1 MENIP
6 EDKYEAPKAF
16 DDKKEKYR
24 KNGFLWANHLRLV
37 AEEKLYYTKE
47 DKELIKKL
55 LYNPMPKNVRSEYWY
70 ISTGAKLE
78 CRKNPGYYQKL
89 VNLSPKFFPYCHYT
103 FMIDGDIERLKKSGM
118 IELFKIQENCDK
130 LTNILKAFTLRNSPS
145 IGYRQEFHFIA
156 ALLFSVMQDEEKTFW
171 TLTKIVEDL
180 LHFNF
185 FFEKAGNRLFIEICL
200 LIMEDK
206 VTSFKDPDELLEDF
220 KVILDITVPSLYVN
234 RVDKEVTKN
243 IWDIFFI
250 DGDVAIFKAFYFF
263 ASVLIDKKYK
273 NNLFKKIEKLF
284 SVADRLIKIKQN
296 DLLNYYLLMDET
308 LKDSYLNEIRKEAQ
322 KKMDDNYKE
331 DPIKIQLEEGKK
343 CDPTTPYCF
352 YNKALTD
359 IEHLTT
365 YRILKLKKNTEKNDN
380 YFSDLFNNYK
390 SGDNNNVKVIKNETQ
405 GDSFDDILIERVEHV
420 CSKENQVENK

>member
-1 MENIP
+1 
-6 EDKYEAPKAF
+6 
-16 DDKKEKYR
+16 
-24 KNGFLWANHLRLV
+24 
-37 AEEKLYYTKE
+37 
-47 DKELIKKL
+47 
-55 LYNPMPKNVRSEYWY
+55 MPKNVRSEYWY

-89 VNLSPKFFPYCHYT
+89 VNLSPKFFPYCPYSSMMT
-103 FMIDGDIERLKKSGM
+103 ADIERLKKSGK
-118 IELFKIQENCDK
+118 IEFFKAQENCDK

-156 ALLFSVMQDEEKTFW
+156 ALLFSVMQDVEKTCW

-220 KVILDITVPSLYVN
+220 KVILDNSVPSLYVN

-243 IWDIFFI
+243 IWDVFFI

-273 NNLFKKIEKLF
+273 NNLFTKPGIGESHMDILF
-284 SVADRLIKIKQN
+284 KIKQN
-296 DLLNYYLLMDET
+296 DLLKYYLLMDET

-322 KKMDDNYKE
+322 KKIDAIYKE
-331 DPIKIQLEEGKK
+331 SPKNRELPELKCKK
-343 CDPTTPYCF
+343 CDPTTPYCSF
-352 YNKALTD
+352 NK
-359 IEHLTT
+359 IVNNEEYFST
-365 YRILKLKKNTEKNDN
+365 YRILKLKKK
-380 YFSDLFNNYK
+380 
-390 SGDNNNVKVIKNETQ
+390 
-405 GDSFDDILIERVEHV
+405 
-420 CSKENQVENK
+420 C